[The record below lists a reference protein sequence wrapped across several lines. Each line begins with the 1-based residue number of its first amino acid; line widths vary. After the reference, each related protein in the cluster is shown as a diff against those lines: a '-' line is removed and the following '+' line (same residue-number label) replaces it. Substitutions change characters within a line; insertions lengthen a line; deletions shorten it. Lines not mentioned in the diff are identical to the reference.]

1 MLRQAS
7 ILKGSTPKRQYT
19 QRLNFWGRLVRLRK
33 RKAKSDKSGT
43 SGDLGERKL
52 IKLMQSHLSIMPN
65 LPVPFGDDVSAVNI
79 GGGRVAVLKTDMLI
93 GKTDVPR
100 GMSLWQ
106 ATRKAVV
113 MNVSDF
119 AAKGVEPTSL
129 LVSLGVPRDFMQKD
143 VEEIA
148 RGLNT
153 GAREYGA
160 YVIGGDTSETSDLV
174 VAISLFGTAKRKE
187 LVLRSGAK
195 AGDIVAVTGF
205 FGKTA
210 AGLRLLLDGY
220 VASKEQRE
228 VLLRSVFM
236 PNARL
241 CEGVSLCRSGA
252 VSASIDSSDGLA
264 WSLHE
269 LARTSGVGFLVNSM
283 PVADEVRRFAEFNGL
298 DVMELALHG
307 GEEYEL
313 VVTVKPK
320 RWTDAETAV
329 EEAGGCLLPIGKA
342 TRDKQVLLDLD
353 GEEIP
358 VEARG
363 WEHFKSEI

>member
-1 MLRQAS
+1 
-7 ILKGSTPKRQYT
+7 
-19 QRLNFWGRLVRLRK
+19 V
-33 RKAKSDKSGT
+33 RKARANKGVKAGT

-52 IKLMQSHLSIMPN
+52 IQLIHSHLTVLPDM
-65 LPVPFGDDVSAVNI
+65 PVPFGDDISAVNL
-79 GGGRVAVLKTDMLI
+79 GKGQVAVLKTDMLV

-106 ATRKAVV
+106 AARKAVV

-119 AAKGVEPTSL
+119 AAKGVEPTAL
-129 LVSLGVPRDFMQKD
+129 LVSLGLPRDVLQKE
-143 VEEIA
+143 VEDIA

-160 YVIGGDTSETSDLV
+160 YVVGGDTSEASDLV
-174 VAISLFGTAKRKE
+174 VAISLFGTAKRKK

-220 VASKEQRE
+220 AASKEMRE
-228 VLLRSVFM
+228 VLLRSVCM

-241 CEGVSLCRSGA
+241 CEGLALCRSGA
-252 VSASIDSSDGLA
+252 LSASIDSSDGLA

-269 LARTSGVGFLVNSM
+269 LARLSGVGFLVDKV
-283 PVADEVRRFAEFNGL
+283 PVADEVRRFAEFNGVDAL
-298 DVMELALHG
+298 ELALYG

-320 RWTDAETAV
+320 RWGDAEMAV
-329 EEAGGCLLPIGKA
+329 KAVGGRLLPIGKA
-342 TRDKQVLLDLD
+342 TKDTQVLMEVG
-353 GEEIP
+353 GEKVPFEP
-358 VEARG
+358 RG
-363 WEHFKSEI
+363 WEHFKSKI

>member
-1 MLRQAS
+1 MRKTRAK
-7 ILKGSTPKRQYT
+7 KGVK
-19 QRLNFWGRLVRLRK
+19 G
-33 RKAKSDKSGT
+33 GT

-52 IKLMQSHLSIMPN
+52 IKLIQSHLSVMPD

-106 ATRKAVV
+106 AARKAVV
-113 MNVSDF
+113 MNISDF
-119 AAKGVEPTSL
+119 AAKGVEPTAL
-129 LVSLGVPRDFMQKD
+129 LVSLGLPRDFIQND

-160 YVIGGDTSETSDLV
+160 YVVGGDTSEASDLV

-220 VASKEQRE
+220 AASKGLRE
-228 VLLRSVFM
+228 VLLRSVCM

-252 VSASIDSSDGLA
+252 LSSSIDSSDGLA

-269 LARTSGVGFLVNSM
+269 LARMSGVGFVVNKV
-283 PVADEVRRFAEFNGL
+283 PLADEVRRFAEFNGL
-298 DVMELALHG
+298 DASELALHG

-320 RWTDAETAV
+320 RWADAEMAV
-329 EEAGGCLLPIGKA
+329 KSTGGHLLPIGKA
-342 TRDKQVLLDLD
+342 TRDRRVLLDVD
-353 GEEIP
+353 GKKSPI
-358 VEARG
+358 EARG
-363 WEHFKSEI
+363 WEHFKSKI

>member
-1 MLRQAS
+1 
-7 ILKGSTPKRQYT
+7 
-19 QRLNFWGRLVRLRK
+19 LRK
-33 RKAKSDKSGT
+33 TRAKKGVKGGT

-52 IKLMQSHLSIMPN
+52 IKLMQSHLSVMPD

-106 ATRKAVV
+106 AARKAVV
-113 MNVSDF
+113 MNISDF
-119 AAKGVEPTSL
+119 AAKGVEPTAL
-129 LVSLGVPRDFMQKD
+129 LVSLGLPRDFIQND

-160 YVIGGDTSETSDLV
+160 YVVGGDTSEASDLV

-220 VASKEQRE
+220 AASKGLRE
-228 VLLRSVFM
+228 VLLRSVCM

-241 CEGVSLCRSGA
+241 CEGLSLCRSGA
-252 VSASIDSSDGLA
+252 LSSSIDSSDGLA

-269 LARTSGVGFLVNSM
+269 LARMSGVGFVVNKV
-283 PVADEVRRFAEFNGL
+283 PLADEVRRFAEFNGL
-298 DVMELALHG
+298 DASELALHG

-320 RWTDAETAV
+320 RWADAEMAV
-329 EEAGGCLLPIGKA
+329 KSTGGHLLPIGKA
-342 TRDKQVLLDLD
+342 TRDRRVLLDVD
-353 GEEIP
+353 GKKSPI
-358 VEARG
+358 EARG
-363 WEHFKSEI
+363 WEHFKSKI